1 LTGAIGAGTFLEL
14 YKPIVTDVFA
24 QAASSGVKLMWL
36 QGQTDTGCSISLL
49 QGEHPDLYDA
59 VLKLSVNI
67 AYHPTVMV
75 EAGESASKVLHD
87 MITTDAP
94 DVVVVEG
101 SIPTGDKKHACMIG
115 DYQGTEY
122 ILEDYLKELAPR
134 IKTGIIAAVGS
145 CATHG
150 GIPGGNPNPTNAVG
164 VKDVVGDAATVVNMP
179 GCPPQGEQILLALA
193 AVILGIIPEL
203 DGQGRPKVFYG
214 KLLHDECPKRG
225 YYDEGEFAHQFGEE
239 GCLYKLGCKGPVTY
253 ADCASRKWNGGVN
266 MCMSAGA
273 PCNGCYSLQ
282 FPDGTSPFYE
292 DQGTLELDVTATAF
306 KALFGGVMATAGAF
320 TAIDVLGKRK
330 KKEAAAEEKKEE

>member
-1 LTGAIGAGTFLEL
+1 MEL
-14 YKPIVTDVFA
+14 YKPLVADVFA

-49 QGEHPDLYDA
+49 QGDHPDIYDA
-59 VLKLSVNI
+59 ILKLSVNI
-67 AYHPTVMV
+67 AYHPTIMV
-75 EAGESASKVLHD
+75 PAGEGASKVLHD

-134 IKTGIIAAVGS
+134 IKTQVGGKPLIVAVGS

-150 GIPGGNPNPTNAVG
+150 GIPGADPNPTNAVG
-164 VKDVVGDAATVVNMP
+164 VADVVGGSATVVNLP
-179 GCPPQGEQILLALA
+179 GCPPQGEQILLTLA

-203 DGQGRPKVFYG
+203 DAQGRPKVFYG
-214 KLLHDECPKRG
+214 KLLHDQCPLRG

-239 GCLYKLGCKGPVTY
+239 GCLYKLGCKGPITY
-253 ADCASRKWNGGVN
+253 ADCASRKWNGGQN

-292 DQGTLELDVTATAF
+292 DQGTLELDVTSTAF
-306 KALFGGVMATAGAF
+306 KALFAGVVGAAGAY
-320 TAIDVLGKRK
+320 TVIDNLGKRK
-330 KKEAAAEEKKEE
+330 KEGAKEEVATEEIKEE